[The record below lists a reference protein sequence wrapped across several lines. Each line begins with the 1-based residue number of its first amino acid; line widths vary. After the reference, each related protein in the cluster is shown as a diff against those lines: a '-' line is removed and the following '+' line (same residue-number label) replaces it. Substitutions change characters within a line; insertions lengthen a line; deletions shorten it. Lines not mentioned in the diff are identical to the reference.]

1 MKNMHNEHTDVKW
14 ESGELG
20 ASEEHVRKVSAEE
33 EKAVD
38 DALDLQVISIR
49 LQKALIEQ
57 FKALAKHEGIGYQP
71 LMRQVLTH
79 YAHDAMKPH
88 KHLKF
93 AR

>member
-1 MKNMHNEHTDVKW
+1 MKNMHNANTDEKW
-14 ESGELG
+14 ENHEFG

-38 DALDLQVISIR
+38 DALDLQVVSIR
-49 LQKALIEQ
+49 LQKALITQ
-57 FKALAKHEGIGYQP
+57 FKALAIDEGIGYQP

-79 YAHDAMKPH
+79 YAHDAMKPR